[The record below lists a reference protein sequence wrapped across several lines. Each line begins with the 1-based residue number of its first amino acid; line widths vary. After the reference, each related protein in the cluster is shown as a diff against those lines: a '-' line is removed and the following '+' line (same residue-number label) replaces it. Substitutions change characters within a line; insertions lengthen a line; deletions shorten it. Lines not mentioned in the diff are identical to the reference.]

1 MIEILRKE
9 DCVGC
14 NACVQRCPKSCI
26 SMHEDEQGFM
36 YPKVDLGLCINCHL
50 CEKVCPVTNQAEP
63 QKPLQ
68 TYAAKNR
75 DAEVKRNSSSG
86 GIFYALAETIISEG
100 GVVFGAK
107 FNDDWEVVHAYAETL
122 EGIKAFQGSKY
133 VQSRI
138 GETFTQAEQ
147 FLKAGRR
154 VMFTGTPCQIAGL
167 KHFLRKDYGS
177 QLLTVDVVC
186 HGVPSPLVWRE
197 YLKYITRPKGA
208 SAGKN
213 TDFESTLKDIE
224 IRDISRISFRDK
236 RISWEKYGFS
246 VHTVAR
252 QGDRNSDFQS
262 TKSQSEEQEL
272 LFEILDKN
280 LFMQGFLKDLYLR
293 PSCYECPAKCG
304 KSQSDITLADFWG
317 ISAMQPQDYDS
328 TGVSLV
334 LANTTAGLGI
344 LQKLDGRSLQI
355 TPSSYETA
363 LRCNPSIEH
372 PVHRTRWVDEFWSL
386 YPQQGLPVIAP
397 LARKAG
403 PSLPRRILSRCKRIA
418 CQILGKRIYSVLK
431 NSLRL

>member
-26 SMHEDEQGFM
+26 TMHEDEQGFL
-36 YPKVDLGLCINCHL
+36 YPVVNADLCINCHL
-50 CEKVCPVTNQAEP
+50 CEKVCPVINQAESR
-63 QKPLQ
+63 KPLL

-75 DAEVKRNSSSG
+75 DAEIRRNSSSG

-107 FNDDWEVVHAYAETL
+107 FNDDWEVVHAHAETL

-138 GETFTQAEQ
+138 GETFIQTEQ

-167 KHFLRKDYGS
+167 KHFLRRDYGN

-208 SAGKN
+208 STGKN
-213 TDFESTLKDIE
+213 TDFESTLKEIE

-236 RISWEKYGFS
+236 RISWEKFGFS

-252 QGDRNSDFQS
+252 QGDQNSDFQS

-272 LFEILDKN
+272 LFETLDKN

-304 KSQSDITLADFWG
+304 KSHSDLTLADFWG
-317 ISAMQPQDYDS
+317 ISATQPEDYDS

-334 LANTTAGLGI
+334 LANTPVGLAT
-344 LQKLDGRSLQI
+344 LQKVDGSLQI
-355 TPSSYETA
+355 NPADYAAA
-363 LRCNPSIEH
+363 LAGNPSIER
-372 PVHRTRWVDEFWSL
+372 PVRRTRWVDEFWRL
-386 YPQQGLPVIAP
+386 YAQQGLAVIATI
-397 LARKAG
+397 ARKAG
-403 PSLPRRILSRCKRIA
+403 PSLPRRILSR
-418 CQILGKRIYSVLK
+418 LK
-431 NSLRL
+431 AIISLNT

>member
-1 MIEILRKE
+1 MIEISRKE

-26 SMHEDEQGFM
+26 SMHEDEQGFP
-36 YPKVDLGLCINCHL
+36 YPKVDPSLCIDCHL
-50 CEKVCPVTNQAEP
+50 CEKVCPVINQTEP
-63 QKPLQ
+63 RKPLQ
-68 TYAAKNR
+68 TYAAKNK
-75 DAEVKRNSSSG
+75 DLEVRRKSSSG
-86 GIFYALAETIISEG
+86 GIFYAIAESIINEG

-107 FNDDWEVVHAYAETL
+107 FSADWEVVHAHAETL

-138 GETFTQAEQ
+138 GQTFAQVEQ
-147 FLKAGRR
+147 FLKSGRK

-167 KHFLRKDYGS
+167 KRFLRKEYDD

-186 HGVPSPLVWRE
+186 HGVPSPLVWRD
-197 YLKYITRPKGA
+197 YLHYITRPQGE

-213 TDFESTLKDIE
+213 TDFQSTLQDIK
-224 IRDISRISFRDK
+224 IREISRISFRDK

-252 QGDRNSDFQS
+252 QGDQNSDFQS

-272 LFEILDKN
+272 LFETLDKN

-304 KSQSDITLADFWG
+304 KSHSDLTLADFWG
-317 ISAMQPQDYDS
+317 ISTTQPDDYDHA
-328 TGVSLV
+328 GVSLV
-334 LANTTAGLGI
+334 LANTPVGLAT
-344 LQKLDGRSLQI
+344 LQKVDGSLQI
-355 TPSSYETA
+355 NPADYAAA
-363 LRCNPSIEH
+363 LAGNPSIER
-372 PVHRTRWVDEFWSL
+372 PVRRTRWVDEFWHVYSDH
-386 YPQQGLPVIAP
+386 GLTAIAS

-403 PSLPRRILSRCKRIA
+403 PSLPYRILSRCKRLA
-418 CQILGKRIYSVLK
+418 RLLLGDKCGIVIK
-431 NSLRL
+431 SLIRK